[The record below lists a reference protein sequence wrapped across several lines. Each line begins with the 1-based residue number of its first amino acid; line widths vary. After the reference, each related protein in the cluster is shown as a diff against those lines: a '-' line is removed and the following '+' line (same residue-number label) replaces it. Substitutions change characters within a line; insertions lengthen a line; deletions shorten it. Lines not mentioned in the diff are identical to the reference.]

1 MPDKKI
7 GELLIENKLITAE
20 QFNEALEMQ
29 QLCPSQ
35 PIGQLLCQLGFLKSA
50 DLEYVLDHNNKR
62 RKL

>member
-1 MPDKKI
+1 MSDKKI
-7 GELLIENKLITAE
+7 GELLIENKLVTAE

-50 DLEYVLDHNNKR
+50 DLEYVLDHID
-62 RKL
+62 